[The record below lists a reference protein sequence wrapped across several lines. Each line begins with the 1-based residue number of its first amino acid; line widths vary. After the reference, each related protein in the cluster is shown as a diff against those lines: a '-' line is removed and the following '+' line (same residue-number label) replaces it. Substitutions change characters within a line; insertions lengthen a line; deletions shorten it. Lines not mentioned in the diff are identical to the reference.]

1 MTQKKQF
8 RKRNCGGGFT
18 VCVTVPAASLLLLA
32 CFFVLL
38 HSKIVGKSMDVDDIC
53 YYKSILSKTNGFLK
67 STCPYSNSFPSPFLK
82 EANAS
87 NHKEKHGKVNPVPCQ
102 EDNFHRADEL
112 SSTRRPIITCR
123 DFSERELEGGIFSP
137 EMQVGKIIVRL

>member
-18 VCVTVPAASLLLLA
+18 VCVTDLQQASFACMFLRPAALEN
-32 CFFVLL
+32 C
-38 HSKIVGKSMDVDDIC
+38 GEEMDVDDIC
-53 YYKSILSKTNGFLK
+53 YYKSILSKTNGFLD
-67 STCPYSNSFPSPFLK
+67 STCSYSSSFPSPLLK

-112 SSTRRPIITCR
+112 SSTRRPIVTCR
-123 DFSERELEGGIFSP
+123 DFSERE
-137 EMQVGKIIVRL
+137 

>member
-32 CFFVLL
+32 CFFPPAALENC
-38 HSKIVGKSMDVDDIC
+38 GEEMDVDDIC
-53 YYKSILSKTNGFLK
+53 YYKSILSKTNGFLE
-67 STCPYSNSFPSPFLK
+67 STCSYSNSFPSPLLK
-82 EANAS
+82 EANVS
-87 NHKEKHGKVNPVPCQ
+87 NHKEKYGKVNPVPCQ

-112 SSTRRPIITCR
+112 SSTRRPIVTCR
-123 DFSERELEGGIFSP
+123 DFSEREEGGIFSP
-137 EMQVGKIIVRL
+137 EMNVGEIIVHL